1 MRKSSIIK
9 LKNNLLEDKD
19 YIKYKEIYKN
29 EHFIDKDLL
38 VVLLERYLDLY
49 YVFLKINILLYKYDT
64 KNLDKELQD
73 FLHYKG
79 KNIHVDDL
87 DSIFRFYYKNFSM
100 CHRTIEKIITYKIRN
115 KNEIELLKQILER
128 PFEKELSVFF
138 EYKVVPNE

>member
-1 MRKSSIIK
+1 MRTSSIIK

-19 YIKYKEIYKN
+19 YIKYKEIYMN

-38 VVLLERYLDLY
+38 VILLERYLDLY
-49 YVFLKINILLYKYDT
+49 YVFLKINILLYKYDN
-64 KNLDKELQD
+64 KNLNKDLQD
-73 FLHYKG
+73 FLHHKG
-79 KNIHVDDL
+79 KNIYVDEL

-138 EYKVVPNE
+138 EYKVVLND